1 MPGDE
6 CFEDSS
12 LYKGRRICTTT
23 ARPCQRWDT
32 QTPNVHNYTDDAMFP
47 DDNVTEAK
55 DYCRDP
61 GGVKGQPWCYTTDP
75 NLPWEYCGIPEC
87 SGRVPHVLWSL
98 FSVRIQSSMKRGYH
112 CITPSI
118 NNDIPLSTLINHWL
132 FDLMFFTAPSTLN
145 MC

>member
-87 SGRVPHVLWSL
+87 SGRVPPLCCLSAYIVL
-98 FSVRIQSSMKRGYH
+98 
-112 CITPSI
+112 
-118 NNDIPLSTLINHWL
+118 
-132 FDLMFFTAPSTLN
+132 
-145 MC
+145 